1 MVLRNSIAFVSNG
14 WRDMAEPWAVW
25 WRCLGGLFLRVL
37 LLWGWLGLANAAVT
51 DDRGV
56 AVVLNRPVQRV
67 VSLLPSL
74 TETVCELGACAR
86 LVGVDR
92 HSNWPDA
99 VRRLPQLGG
108 LEDTDLESLVRL
120 KPDLVLLARSSRV
133 LGKLESMGIP
143 VLALEPQNQADVKRV
158 LLTLAQALSLP
169 DADKRA
175 QQQWQRIQQSLEQAV
190 REVPAAARGALVYF
204 ETGQGYYAASESS
217 FIGEVLIQMGLRNIV
232 SSRLGN
238 FPAMNPE
245 FVVRADPAFMMMP
258 QAQAQEL
265 AQRPGWS
272 AIKAV
277 RQHQLCIYSP
287 QEADLLLRPGPRLAE
302 AAQWMVRCLQR
313 VARP

>member
-1 MVLRNSIAFVSNG
+1 
-14 WRDMAEPWAVW
+14 MAEQRIAR
-25 WRCLGGLFLRVL
+25 WRGLIAGI
-37 LLWGWLGLANAAVT
+37 LWICVMAAQAAVT

-56 AVVLNRPVQRV
+56 TVALDRPVHRV

-92 HSNWPDA
+92 HSNWPES

-108 LEDTDLESLVRL
+108 LEDTDIESLLRL

-133 LGKLESMGIP
+133 LGKLESLGIK
-143 VLALEPQNQADVKRV
+143 VLAFEPQNQADVQRV
-158 LLTLAQALSLP
+158 MLTLAHALALP

-175 QQQWQRIQQSLEQAV
+175 QQQWQLIQKGVEQAV

-204 ETGQGYYAASESS
+204 ETGQGFYAASESS
-217 FIGEVLIQMGLRNIV
+217 FIGELLIQMGLRNIV
-232 SSRLGN
+232 SSRLGH
-238 FPAMNPE
+238 FPAINPE
-245 FVVRADPAFMMMP
+245 FVVRADPAFLMLP

-277 RQHQLCIYSP
+277 RQNQLCIYRP

-313 VARP
+313 VMRP

>member
-1 MVLRNSIAFVSNG
+1 
-14 WRDMAEPWAVW
+14 MAEQRAAR
-25 WRCLGGLFLRVL
+25 WRGLIAGI
-37 LLWGWLGLANAAVT
+37 LWIGLMAAQAAVT

-56 AVVLNRPVQRV
+56 TVALDRPVHRV

-92 HSNWPDA
+92 HSNWPES
-99 VRRLPQLGG
+99 VRRLPHLGG
-108 LEDTDLESLVRL
+108 LEDTDIESLLRL

-133 LGKLESMGIP
+133 LGKLESLGIK
-143 VLALEPQNQADVKRV
+143 VLALEPQNQGDVQRV
-158 LLTLAQALSLP
+158 MLTLAHALALP

-175 QQQWQRIQQSLEQAV
+175 QQQWQLIQKGVEQAV

-204 ETGQGYYAASESS
+204 ETGQGFYAASESS

-232 SSRLGN
+232 SSRLGH
-238 FPAMNPE
+238 FPAINPE
-245 FVVRADPAFMMMP
+245 FVVRADPAFLMLP

-277 RQHQLCIYSP
+277 RKNQLCIYSP

-313 VARP
+313 VTRP

>member
-1 MVLRNSIAFVSNG
+1 
-14 WRDMAEPWAVW
+14 MAEQRAAR
-25 WRCLGGLFLRVL
+25 WRGLIAGI
-37 LLWGWLGLANAAVT
+37 LWIGLMAAQAAVT

-56 AVVLNRPVQRV
+56 NVALDRPVNRV

-74 TETVCELGACAR
+74 TETVCELGGCAR

-92 HSNWPDA
+92 HSNWPES
-99 VRRLPQLGG
+99 VRRLPHLGG
-108 LEDTDLESLVRL
+108 LEDTDIESLLRL

-133 LGKLESMGIP
+133 LGKLESLGIK
-143 VLALEPQNQADVKRV
+143 VLALEPQNQGDVQRV
-158 LLTLAQALSLP
+158 MLTLAHALALP

-175 QQQWQRIQQSLEQAV
+175 QQQWQLFQKGVEQAV

-204 ETGQGYYAASESS
+204 ETGQGFYAASESS

-232 SSRLGN
+232 SSRLGH
-238 FPAMNPE
+238 FPAINPE
-245 FVVRADPAFMMMP
+245 FVVRADPAFLMLP

-277 RQHQLCIYSP
+277 RKNQLCIYSP

-313 VARP
+313 VTRP